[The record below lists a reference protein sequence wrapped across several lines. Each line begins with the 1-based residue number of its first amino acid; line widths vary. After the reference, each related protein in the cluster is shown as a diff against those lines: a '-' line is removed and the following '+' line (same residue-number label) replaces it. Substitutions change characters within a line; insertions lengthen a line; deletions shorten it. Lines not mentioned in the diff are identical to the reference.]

1 MKDKI
6 LGSAQKLIPPSE
18 KAREEFSAKIDMFV
32 ATGNK
37 TMTARPDLDKL
48 IGAENHE
55 MAENNNSNFARFM
68 DSMFVEYDPA
78 TLVETVLWVF
88 RAYRSHGF
96 LTTYWA
102 ANLDSWLQMLEKEL
116 AEESFIEIAP
126 FYSWLI
132 VNIPIFAKLT
142 DECLSEKIQCG
153 TIDDKAK

>member
-1 MKDKI
+1 MKDK
-6 LGSAQKLIPPSE
+6 LLTSAQKLIPPSE
-18 KAREEFSAKIDMFV
+18 TLREEFTAKIDMLV

-37 TMTARPDLDKL
+37 TIAARPDLDKL
-48 IGAENHE
+48 IGAGNYE

-102 ANLDSWLQMLEKEL
+102 ANLDTWLKMLEKEL
-116 AEESFIEIAP
+116 SEESFTAIAP
-126 FYSWLI
+126 FYTWLI
-132 VNIPIFAKLT
+132 VNIPIFVKLT
-142 DECLSEKIQCG
+142 DEALSEKIPCG
-153 TIDDKAK
+153 TKD